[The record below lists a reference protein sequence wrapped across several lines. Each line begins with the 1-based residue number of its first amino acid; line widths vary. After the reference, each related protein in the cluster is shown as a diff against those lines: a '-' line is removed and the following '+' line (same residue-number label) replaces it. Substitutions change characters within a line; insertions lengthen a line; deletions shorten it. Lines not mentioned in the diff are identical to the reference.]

1 MKTIL
6 LLIID
11 MQNDFCKPDGALYV
25 SGSGEDIIRLGDFIY
40 RHKAEID
47 HIILTQD
54 NHNVIDISHPLFWE
68 DRNGN
73 VPAPF
78 TTIDTAGVENGIW
91 IPRFRKEKT
100 AEYIR
105 NLEEQ
110 GEFPH
115 VIWPEHCITGSHGAA
130 IADEIM
136 EPVKTWAREG
146 KFFDVIIKGTNPY
159 TEHFGAL
166 KANIPLE
173 DSPETHLN
181 RDLVRKLLLYDEIII
196 AGEAKSHCVATT
208 VRQMLDIAGVTEKI
222 VILEDCMS
230 DVTGFETI
238 ALPIYE
244 KAKSKGVRFV
254 RSTEWTA

>member
-1 MKTIL
+1 M
-6 LLIID
+6 IID
-11 MQNDFCKPDGALYV
+11 MQNDFCKPGGALYV
-25 SGSGEDIIRLGDFIY
+25 SGADKDTVRLGDFIY
-40 RHKAEID
+40 SHKAEID

-78 TTIDTAGVENGIW
+78 TKIDTDSVENGIW

-105 NLEEQ
+105 NLEDQ

-115 VIWPEHCITGSHGAA
+115 VIWPEHCIIGSHGSA

-136 EPVKTWAREG
+136 EPVKVWARDG

-181 RDLVRKLLLYDEIII
+181 RDLVRKFLLYDEIII

-208 VRQMLDIAGVTEKI
+208 VRQMLDIAGVPEKT
-222 VILEDCMS
+222 VLLEDCTS

-244 KAKSKGVRFV
+244 MAKSKGVRFV
-254 RSTEWTA
+254 RSTGWTA